1 MEVGNVGRDRH
12 VAGEPATFPG
22 RAALSATEE
31 APGRSHGLI
40 FRSIALALVFSALT
54 NCSFLSPHHFTA
66 PAKDWQARNGQ
77 LQYRNGQMKVV
88 GEVLVR
94 FSKTGD
100 FELTF
105 SKGPGV
111 TLFTIEQDA
120 TFAKVKSSLAHL
132 SWSGPTDQA
141 PEQLRGWLSLREKL
155 IAAPEQKVVR
165 QTIGAESFVFRF

>member
-1 MEVGNVGRDRH
+1 MQAGKVGQNRHFVGE
-12 VAGEPATFPG
+12 AASFPG
-22 RAALSATEE
+22 RVTLSPTNEAL
-31 APGRSHGLI
+31 GRVNGLI
-40 FRSIALALVFSALT
+40 AKTVAFGLALVTLT
-54 NCSFLSPHHFTA
+54 SCSFLFPHHFTA
-66 PAKDWQARNGQ
+66 PAKDWQARIGQ
-77 LQYRNGQMKVV
+77 LQYRNGQMKVI

-155 IAAPEQKVVR
+155 ISAPEKKVVR
-165 QTIGAESFVFRF
+165 QTIGAETFVFRF